1 MTGVVGIWAQLA
13 ICLATIGIAGT
24 MLSRYGDVIGSKT
37 GLSGNWIGL
46 ILMAT
51 VTSLPELSTGLS
63 AVTIGAAPNI
73 AAGDVLGSC
82 VFNLLLLVVLDVMRR
97 DRPFYAEVSDSHS
110 LSAAYGIALIGAVG
124 LGVLTAPLF
133 APFAIGH
140 VGIIT
145 PVLIIGYAYAMW
157 SVFVRERESNNNAS
171 GELIDRYPTI
181 GLRTA
186 VLRYALAAV
195 FVVGAGLALPFIGK
209 DLAAIMGWSTSFV
222 GTLFVAAVTS
232 APELVVTVSAM
243 RIGAIDMAVGNLL
256 GSNLFNMLAL
266 AVDDLAFVDGPLLE
280 HVRPVHASSALSAAI
295 MSAVVIAAL
304 QSRARRKVWRIPSLA
319 SLVLLAIY
327 AFNVWV
333 LFADG

>member
-1 MTGVVGIWAQLA
+1 MTGVVGIWVQLA

-24 MLSRYGDVIGSKT
+24 LLSRYGDVIASKT

-82 VFNLLLLVVLDVMRR
+82 VFNLLLLAILDIMRR

-110 LSAAYGIALIGAVG
+110 LTAAYGIALIGAVG

-133 APFAIGH
+133 ARLAIGH
-140 VGIIT
+140 VGLIT
-145 PVLIIGYAYAMW
+145 PVLIVGYVYAMW
-157 SVFVRERESNNNAS
+157 AVFVRERESNNNAS
-171 GELIDRYPTI
+171 GELIDRYPAI
-181 GLRTA
+181 SLRTA
-186 VLRYALAAV
+186 IAGYIVAAL
-195 FVVGAGLALPFIGK
+195 FVVGAGLALPFLGK
-209 DLAAIMGWSTSFV
+209 ELAGAMGWSTSFV
-222 GTLFVAAVTS
+222 GTLFIAAITS

-243 RIGAIDMAVGNLL
+243 RIGAVDMAVGNLL
-256 GSNLFNMLAL
+256 GSNLFNMLVL
-266 AVDDLAFVDGPLLE
+266 AIDDLAFVEGPLLE

-295 MSAVVIAAL
+295 MSAVVITAL
-304 QSRARRKVWRIPSLA
+304 QSRARRKIRRLPSLA
-319 SLVLLAIY
+319 SVVLLATY

-333 LFADG
+333 LFDDG